1 MSKKTKKPLLNE
13 GTVRRMMKLA
23 NMDALGDSFITEKWG
38 SKEGEYKRR
47 DVDGVEKKAGDV
59 DHHYKDYEDITGQKK
74 GDKGAHGDTDYSGKG
89 MRKGDKSDT
98 GRGKDFVNE
107 EDEEEKE
114 LDATEDELGDMDAEA
129 DRERDEL
136 EADEEAMEDEVSITD
151 EEAQD
156 IIDLADKLRAAMG
169 EEGEAEEE
177 VEAEMDMGDEEVEMD
192 MDIEEPGMRDM
203 MEEELYEAALR
214 GLDIEV
220 VDDKAEQRAA
230 LMEQAKAKIYE
241 RVIKRLL
248 KESKK

>member
-1 MSKKTKKPLLNE
+1 MSKKTNKPLLNE

-23 NMDALGDSFITEKWG
+23 EIDSLSADFVTKNYVNE
-38 SKEGEYKRR
+38 EEEQ
-47 DVDGVEKKAGDV
+47 VDEE
-59 DHHYKDYEDITGQKK
+59 KDYTAKKEKPGEDKR
-74 GDKGAHGDTDYSGKG
+74 KGAEKRGAEGTLAKTKGHGKVDYA
-89 MRKGDKSDT
+89 
-98 GRGKDFVNE
+98 NEEQINEE

-114 LDATEDELGDMDAEA
+114 LDATEDELGDMDDEA

-136 EADEEAMEDEVSITD
+136 EADKEEMEDEVSITD

-156 IIDLADKLRAAMG
+156 IIDLADKLKAAMEG
-169 EEGEAEEE
+169 GDDSDEEMSMDDEEE
-177 VEAEMDMGDEEVEMD
+177 VKVDMDM
-192 MDIEEPGMRDM
+192 EEPGMRDM

-214 GLDIEV
+214 GLDIEI